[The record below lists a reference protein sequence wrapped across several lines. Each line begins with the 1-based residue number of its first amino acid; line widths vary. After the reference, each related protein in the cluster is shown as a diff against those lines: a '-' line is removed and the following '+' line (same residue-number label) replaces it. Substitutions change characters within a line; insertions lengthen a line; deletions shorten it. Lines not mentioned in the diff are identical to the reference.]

1 MVGNILGEAFDPYV
15 DEQIKVRQKIY
26 GKTSGRN
33 TQELTYLNGRTAWA
47 RMISSVDL
55 IEDKQFD
62 TGKKRLKNLGV
73 SDEYFGDG
81 LAKNFVL
88 FAGTSKVE
96 TTSTTNEEGV
106 TETQVSNPSINNL
119 RKGINSTNILSNAAY
134 GLGGTEFGLQPMPHL
149 KDISITNRGE
159 YGAYREATINVKCYN
174 PKQFEI
180 INILYLSVGYTV
192 LLEWGHNCYFNNK
205 EEFISDNTTSL
216 QQYFFDKKNANNHI
230 GLFQAIK
237 TKRKESDGNFD
248 GLFGYVTNYT
258 WTFENGVYNIDI
270 KLTSLGS
277 IAESLTINTYGN
289 ITGSN
294 SEPQGNSISTLMFGW
309 DIEEKRDI
317 VKNELRFIAEE
328 AFQYKVTSV
337 EKTTGQIAGEKAQKE
352 QNAELA
358 NLLDPNYTAPTTQE
372 SNSFSDSTL
381 IVATKVL
388 NIESISDFT
397 SNPMDFFKF
406 SQTKDMLFRYIRFG
420 ALLEFIQKTE
430 LIYNFANQTNPQPL
444 LEIDYNPETNFM
456 ATFPLMIVTDP
467 FNCIFNSGELT
478 RIASENPEVS
488 SQFKNLPEFKTL
500 KYGGIVVGK
509 VMNVFLN
516 CDMVN
521 GLLINLVDTKG
532 NLNLVKFLQSLC
544 DKISESVGHLSELK
558 VSIDEENNV
567 LKIIENGELPNKK
580 KILESFKI
588 PNTYSSF
595 DVFGYSNF
603 NKKNQ
608 SAGFVKSFN
617 IKTQITNDIYT
628 TAVLGAQQAGYP
640 TKNVDPT
647 NFSYMYRGLQDRI
660 ISYKQTISDKNIQ
673 NDSKEEQIQKNQE
686 GYSKAIMTYDEILG
700 FNKRIAT
707 GINDTT
713 MNFSEDDILN
723 YKQAIKS
730 LIEERKRHASQ
741 VGGVSNIQ
749 YMPINFS
756 MTLDGLS
763 GMKIFQNFKADSK
776 FLPYPYPEV
785 ITLNINPSIRH
796 KISNNVWT
804 TEVETKFVPEFVKS
818 KNFIETTEKTTKDG
832 FYGESKKGIGLGA
845 SSGGG
850 GSEGGGSLK
859 ASGEFQNK
867 NYTSPSPQTPNAD
880 KLRLA
885 LLRIGTSTNKVYE
898 KNNQNSLLSTDPDYK
913 NLSAFSAEGVEYTV
927 GLGGQLTNSG
937 KDISAGLALFAANVF
952 DTIQSLYPSRYNIII
967 SAGNDYAH
975 TSNINSSHQQ
985 GNGLDFVIK
994 PSNGHRNFK
1003 VQNPTDLKE
1012 YNLQEIKSFPST
1024 PFPPLD
1030 DVITIIQQYIAGE
1043 AQKGIKMGYIDEYR
1057 YPSPKSSGGHI
1068 HIRSKGYDRLP
1079 MQGGKNGY
1087 KIALERFNNGDF
1099 SPRYLEEY
1107 KAPSSG
1113 FTQTTQPKNQKSA
1126 NNTTAT

>member
-1 MVGNILGEAFDPYV
+1 MVGNILGEAFDEYV
-15 DEQIKVRQKIY
+15 DKQIKVRQKIY
-26 GKTSGRN
+26 GKTSDRS

-96 TTSTTNEEGV
+96 TTSTTNKEGV

-237 TKRKESDGNFD
+237 AKRKESDGNFD

-277 IAESLTINTYGN
+277 IAESLNINTYGN

-294 SEPQGNSISTLMFGW
+294 AESQNNSITTLMNEWKSANEINW
-309 DIEEKRDI
+309 DEDNVKVEE
-317 VKNELRFIAEE
+317 
-328 AFQYKVTSV
+328 V
-337 EKTTGQIAGEKAQKE
+337 EKGTKISVGEDNGIETSSTTK
-352 QNAELA
+352 
-358 NLLDPNYTAPTTQE
+358 
-372 SNSFSDSTL
+372 STL
-381 IVATKVL
+381 IEIAKLL
-388 NIESISDFT
+388 NIKSSSDF
-397 SNPMDFFKF
+397 SGEEINSGIPSPLLLLPPFILSPSKNQIDFFKF
-406 SQTKDMLFRYIRFG
+406 TANIHPFSYIRFG

-430 LIYNFANQTNPQPL
+430 LIYNFANEPNPQPL
-444 LEIDYNPETNFM
+444 LEIDYDPETNFM
-456 ATFPLMIVTDP
+456 STTPLMIVTDP
-467 FNCIFNSGELT
+467 YNCIFNSGKLT
-478 RIASENPEVS
+478 SISLTAPDAPVS
-488 SQFKNLPEFKTL
+488 TQFSNLPEFKTS

-588 PNTYSSF
+588 SNTYSSF

-640 TKNVDPT
+640 TKNIDPT

-673 NDSKEEQIQKNQE
+673 NDSEEERIKKNQE
-686 GYSKAIMTYDEILG
+686 RYSKAIMTYDEILG
-700 FNKRIAT
+700 FNKSSVT
-707 GINDTT
+707 GINDKI

-723 YKQAIKS
+723 YKSAIQS
-730 LIEERKRHASQ
+730 LIEERKRYASQ

-804 TEVETKFVPEFVKS
+804 TEVETKFVPEFIKS
-818 KNFIETTEKTTKDG
+818 KNFIETTEQTTKDG
-832 FYGESKKGIGLGA
+832 FYGTNKEGIGFGVG
-845 SSGGG
+845 GGG
-850 GSEGGGSLK
+850 GSSTPGG
-859 ASGEFQNK
+859 FQTNTK
-867 NYTSPSPQTPNAD
+867 QQDPPPPLTPNAD
-880 KLRLA
+880 KLRRA
-885 LLRIGTSTNKVYE
+885 LLRIRTSFVDVDE
-898 KNNQNSLLSTDPDYK
+898 KDNPDSLLSNDPNYK
-913 NLSAFSAEGVEYTV
+913 NLTADSKRDVAKTV
-927 GLGGQLTNSG
+927 GKGGQLTNSG
-937 KDISAGLALFAANVF
+937 KDITEGLALFASNIF
-952 DTIQSLYPSRYNIII
+952 DTIQSLYPNQYNIRI

-975 TSNINSSHQQ
+975 ASGTSSHKD
-985 GNGLDFVIK
+985 GKGLDFVIYPK
-994 PSNGHRNFK
+994 KGNPNNKFK
-1003 VQNPTDLKE
+1003 VQNPFNLKE
-1012 YNLQEIKSFPST
+1012 YNLDDIKLFPKE
-1024 PFPPLD
+1024 PYGRLD
-1030 DVITIIQQYIAGE
+1030 NVITIIQEFIAGE
-1043 AQKGIKMGYIDEYR
+1043 NQKGIKMGYIDEYR
-1057 YPSPKSSGGHI
+1057 YPSEGATAGHI
-1068 HIRSKGYDRLP
+1068 HIRYGGYDGWKMP
-1079 MQGGKNGY
+1079 VKNGY
-1087 KIALERFNNGDF
+1087 QIALERFNKGEI
-1099 SPRYLEEY
+1099 SAKTLSEY
-1107 KAPSSG
+1107 SVPSNPYENPN
-1113 FTQTTQPKNQKSA
+1113 F
-1126 NNTTAT
+1126 

>member
-1 MVGNILGEAFDPYV
+1 MIGNILGEAFDPYV

-26 GKTSGRN
+26 GKTSKRS

-62 TGKKRLKNLGV
+62 TGKKRLENLGV
-73 SDEYFGDG
+73 GEEYFGDG

-96 TTSTTNEEGV
+96 TTTTTDDNGVTTN
-106 TETQVSNPSINNL
+106 QVNNPSISDL

-149 KDISITNRGE
+149 SDISITNRGE

-192 LLEWGHNCYFNNK
+192 LLEWGNSCYFNNK

-237 TKRKESDGNFD
+237 AKRKEADGNFD

-289 ITGSN
+289 TTGSN
-294 SEPQGNSISTLMFGW
+294 AEPQNNSITTLMNGWKSANEINYENAETKEVEKGTQITLGEDNGILTSSTTKSTLK
-309 DIEEKRDI
+309 E
-317 VKNELRFIAEE
+317 IA
-328 AFQYKVTSV
+328 K
-337 EKTTGQIAGEKAQKE
+337 
-352 QNAELA
+352 L
-358 NLLDPNYTAPTTQE
+358 
-372 SNSFSDSTL
+372 
-381 IVATKVL
+381 L
-388 NIESISDFT
+388 NIESSSDF
-397 SNPMDFFKF
+397 SENEIPFRFFNPISPKSQIDFFKF
-406 SQTKDMLFRYIRFG
+406 TESKIFSFSYIRFG
-420 ALLEFIQKTE
+420 ALLEFIEKTE
-430 LIYNFANQTNPQPL
+430 LIYNFEGENSPQPL
-444 LEIDYNPETNFM
+444 LKIDYDPETNFM
-456 ATFPLMIVTDP
+456 STFRLMIVTDP
-467 FNCIFNSGELT
+467 YNCIFNSGELT
-478 RIASENPEVS
+478 RIGSENPETTT
-488 SQFKNLPEFKTL
+488 QFSNLPEFKTS
-500 KYGGIVVGK
+500 KYDVTVGK
-509 VMNVFLN
+509 IMNVFLN
-516 CDMVN
+516 CDM
-521 GLLINLVDTKG
+521 INNILNEETDSKG

-544 DKISESVGHLSELK
+544 DKISSSVGYLSELK

-580 KILESFKI
+580 KILEEFGGST
-588 PNTYSSF
+588 NYSSF
-595 DVFGYSNF
+595 DAFGYSNF
-603 NKKNQ
+603 NKENQ

-640 TKNVDPT
+640 AKNVDST

-673 NDSKEEQIQKNQE
+673 NDSEEERIKKNLE
-686 GYSKAIMTYDEILG
+686 RSSKAIMTYDEILG
-700 FNKRIAT
+700 FNKT
-707 GINDTT
+707 SVVGINDRIRK
-713 MNFSEDDILN
+713 FSEDDILN
-723 YKQAIKS
+723 YKSAIQS
-730 LIEERKRHASQ
+730 LIEERKRHSLQ

-804 TEVETKFVPEFVKS
+804 TEVETKFVPQFVKS
-818 KNFIETTEKTTKDG
+818 KNFIETTEQTTKDG
-832 FYGESKKGIGLGA
+832 FYGTNKEGIGFGV
-845 SSGGG
+845 GGG
-850 GSEGGGSLK
+850 GSSTPGG
-859 ASGEFQNK
+859 FQTNTK
-867 NYTSPSPQTPNAD
+867 TSEQPTPLTPNAD

-885 LLRIGTSTNKVYE
+885 LLRITTPTNEVYE
-898 KNNQNSLLSTDPDYK
+898 KNNPKNLVSNEPGYK
-913 NLSAFSAEGVEYTV
+913 NISATAKRNHPNTV
-927 GLGGQLTNSG
+927 GKGGQLTNSG
-937 KDISAGLALFAANVF
+937 NDITKGLALFAENVLQRMQ
-952 DTIQSLYPSRYNIII
+952 DLYPNRYNVIVTG
-967 SAGNDYAH
+967 GNDFAH
-975 TSNINSSHQQ
+975 KDSTSSHKV
-985 GNGLDFVIK
+985 GNGLDFVIYPNK
-994 PSNGHRNFK
+994 GGLSSFK
-1003 VQNPTDLKE
+1003 IQNPISLKFV
-1012 YNLQEIKSFPST
+1012 NLENIKFFKTESFE
-1024 PFPPLD
+1024 PLD
-1030 DVITIIQQYIAGE
+1030 DVITIIQEFIAGE
-1043 AQKGIKMGYIDEYR
+1043 SQNGIKMGYIDEYR
-1057 YPSPKSSGGHI
+1057 YPSGPNVGGHI
-1068 HIRSKGYDRLP
+1068 HIRYGGFDKSR
-1079 MQGGKNGY
+1079 MQGNKNGY
-1087 KIALERFNNGDF
+1087 QIALEKSKNGEIT
-1099 SPRYLEEY
+1099 PQTLQEY
-1107 KAPSSG
+1107 EVIAYNPYEN
-1113 FTQTTQPKNQKSA
+1113 PNY
-1126 NNTTAT
+1126 